1 MGDVVL
7 NLRNLNLSFHGN
19 KVLED
24 IELEV
29 KKGEV
34 VTLIGSSGTGKT
46 SLLRCINLL
55 EKPDSGFISL
65 GGLDY
70 DFSSINKKET
80 LNLRRKTAMVFQQ
93 YNLFKN
99 KTAIENVMDA
109 QMVVQKKSKKE
120 AYEKSMKELKRVGL
134 EAKVDAYPNQLS
146 GGQQQRVSIAR
157 ALAVEPEV
165 ILFDEPTSALD
176 PELVGEVLKSIE
188 EVAKSGMTI
197 ILVTHEMSFAQDIS
211 DKVVFMDKGQVAE
224 SGRPEQIFKESDN
237 ARTQQFLNKFYAAAH

>member
-1 MGDVVL
+1 ML

-24 IELEV
+24 IDLEV

-34 VTLIGSSGTGKT
+34 VTLIGPSGTGKT

-109 QMVVQKKSKKE
+109 QMVVQKKSKK
-120 AYEKSMKELKRVGL
+120 V
-134 EAKVDAYPNQLS
+134 
-146 GGQQQRVSIAR
+146 
-157 ALAVEPEV
+157 
-165 ILFDEPTSALD
+165 
-176 PELVGEVLKSIE
+176 
-188 EVAKSGMTI
+188 
-197 ILVTHEMSFAQDIS
+197 
-211 DKVVFMDKGQVAE
+211 
-224 SGRPEQIFKESDN
+224 
-237 ARTQQFLNKFYAAAH
+237 

>member
-1 MGDVVL
+1 TIHRVGDVVL

-24 IELEV
+24 INLEV

-34 VTLIGSSGTGKT
+34 VTLIGPSGTGKT

-55 EKPDSGFISL
+55 EKPDSGFISQ

-120 AYEKSMKELKRVGL
+120 AYEKSMEELKRVGL

-197 ILVTHEMSFAQDIS
+197 MLVTHEMSFAQDIS
-211 DKVVFMDKGQVAE
+211 DKIVFMDRGRIAE
-224 SGRPEQIFKESDN
+224 S
-237 ARTQQFLNKFYAAAH
+237 